1 MDFYTRFTNHFRGE
15 KDAIKERLAVYVPL
29 LAPIMARY
37 PEAPIID
44 LGSGRGEWLELLTEN
59 GWPAKGIDSN
69 ESMASACNERGL
81 NVEVNDAVTALQQME
96 SNTLAAVTGFHIAE
110 HIPFDELVTLIQEI
124 HRALLPGG
132 GLILE
137 TPNPENLTVGLWSFY
152 LDPTHQ
158 KPLPPPLLHFVATD
172 TGYGKA
178 HILRLNGPQPPEE
191 GAPPRDYLDW
201 VISAYPD
208 YALIAHKQT
217 DDASAPWFEYLEQLT
232 ESQQAA

>member
-96 SNTLAAVTGFHIAE
+96 SNTL
-110 HIPFDELVTLIQEI
+110 Q
-124 HRALLPGG
+124 R
-132 GLILE
+132 
-137 TPNPENLTVGLWSFY
+137 
-152 LDPTHQ
+152 
-158 KPLPPPLLHFVATD
+158 
-172 TGYGKA
+172 
-178 HILRLNGPQPPEE
+178 
-191 GAPPRDYLDW
+191 
-201 VISAYPD
+201 
-208 YALIAHKQT
+208 
-217 DDASAPWFEYLEQLT
+217 
-232 ESQQAA
+232 